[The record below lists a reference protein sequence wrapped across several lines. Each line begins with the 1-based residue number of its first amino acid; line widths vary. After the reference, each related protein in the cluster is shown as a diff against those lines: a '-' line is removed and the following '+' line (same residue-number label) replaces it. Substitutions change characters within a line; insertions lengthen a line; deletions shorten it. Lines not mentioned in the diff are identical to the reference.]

1 MHVDINPTSVLL
13 VSTIRYDGG
22 GNVGTTEM
30 YEKTLELEEHF
41 QKAASSAIHLI
52 PYSVRF
58 DGSHD
63 RISACDA
70 INLDMMHTVC
80 VGEIGINRP
89 ISISPYMFGGP
100 SIFQVLSTLFHISS
114 TSFAT

>member
-1 MHVDINPTSVLL
+1 MHVDINPL
-13 VSTIRYDGG
+13 VSTMWYDGG
-22 GNVGTTEM
+22 ENVETTEM
-30 YEKTLELEEHF
+30 YEMTLELEEHF
-41 QKAASSAIHLI
+41 PNAASSAIHLI

-80 VGEIGINRP
+80 VGI
-89 ISISPYMFGGP
+89 YLYLLYLTLHVWCP
-100 SIFQVLSTLFHISS
+100 SIFQVLSTLIHLSS
-114 TSFAT
+114 TSFATYP